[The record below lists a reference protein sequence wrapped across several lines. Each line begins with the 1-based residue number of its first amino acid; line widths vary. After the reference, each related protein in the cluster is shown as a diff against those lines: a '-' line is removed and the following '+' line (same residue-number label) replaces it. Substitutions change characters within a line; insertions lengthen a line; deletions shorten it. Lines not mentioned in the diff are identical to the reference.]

1 MYSPAAGGEEEGCG
15 DNFILLFWKKHTT
28 ELQSSSD
35 GLSSNVW
42 NKALFVNSAV
52 K

>member
-1 MYSPAAGGEEEGCG
+1 MTT
-15 DNFILLFWKKHTT
+15 ILFCYFRKKHTT
-28 ELQSSSD
+28 ELQPSRD
-35 GLSSNVW
+35 GFSSNMW